1 MPTFEIIASHINED
15 FICAG
20 SFPAAVLASFWNNRS
35 ANNEPAKLIFNDIDL
50 YHGEFGDGVLQRH
63 KCE

>member
-20 SFPAAVLASFWNNRS
+20 SFPAALLASIWSNSS
-35 ANNEPAKLIFNDIDL
+35 AENEPRELIFNDIDV
-50 YHGEFGDGVLQRH
+50 YHGELDEGVLQRH
-63 KCE
+63 KCG